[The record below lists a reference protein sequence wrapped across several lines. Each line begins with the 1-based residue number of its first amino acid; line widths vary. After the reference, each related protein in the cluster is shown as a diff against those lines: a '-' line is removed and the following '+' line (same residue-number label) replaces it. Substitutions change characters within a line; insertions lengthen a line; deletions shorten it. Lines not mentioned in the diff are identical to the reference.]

1 MSIEKLCMSNKKEQ
15 QNQTFRY
22 RPADQKFLY
31 SAVPSGLAVGEG
43 SALALTSGVSF
54 GAGSTI
60 NVNLPALII
69 LFSTMVAPGSK
80 VTST

>member
-1 MSIEKLCMSNKKEQ
+1 MSIEKLCMSNKKRTAEL
-15 QNQTFRY
+15 TFRI
-22 RPADQKFLY
+22 RPAVQKLLY

-43 SALALTSGVSF
+43 SALELTPGVSF